1 MGITKLCF
9 SGIVSIDW
17 AAALWVYHSADLLM
31 GMDIFSLLIPWDLI
45 NPESTDGN
53 EYFRLTD
60 VLKNTQ

>member
-1 MGITKLCF
+1 MRITKLFFPGLFPLIGLQQFGF
-9 SGIVSIDW
+9 SI
-17 AAALWVYHSADLLM
+17 ADLLM
-31 GMDIFSLLIPWDLI
+31 GMDIFLLLIPWDLI